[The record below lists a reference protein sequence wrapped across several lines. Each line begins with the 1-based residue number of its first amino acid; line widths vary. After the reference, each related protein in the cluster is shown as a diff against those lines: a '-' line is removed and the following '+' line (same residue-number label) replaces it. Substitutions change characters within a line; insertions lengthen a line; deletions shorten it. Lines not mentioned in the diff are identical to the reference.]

1 MTLKE
6 IKLSLK
12 KVLANFG
19 QVETDKGVLEFVG
32 EDLVVGSEV
41 YINSDVAADGEY
53 VTPDNKT
60 IIVESGLIK
69 EIKEPVTEEPK
80 AEEELEEATPDFQAE
95 IDEIKAQLADLVNI
109 VAELTSKLQE
119 IESKL
124 AEPVAEPAEEE
135 FKKNVKPSLFRN

>member
-41 YINSDVAADGEY
+41 YINSDVAPDGEY
-53 VTPDNKT
+53 VTPDSKT

-69 EIKEPVTEEPK
+69 EIKEPVAEEPK
-80 AEEELEEATPDFQAE
+80 AEEEMEEVTPQAE
-95 IDEIKAQLADLVNI
+95 IDEIKAQLADLVAI
-109 VAELTSKLQE
+109 VDELASKLQE

-124 AEPVAEPAEEE
+124 AEPVSEPASEE